1 MYDELYKTW
10 KAEIESKELEKLPP
24 EFYSRAAEYMKRLR
38 EEGRMLD
45 KRTLKTNLLRK
56 EMHNAKLMIHELIQT
71 RRRKIISKTAKSE
84 EVSQELLTPEEK
96 TIYSKI
102 SPFSESIQN
111 LAVEIVRGQTPKIK
125 VETEHRR
132 VALRF
137 LKDVPAII
145 GADMKTYGPFKIE
158 DVGALPAENTRILI
172 KQGLAE
178 KVETD

>member
-24 EFYSRAAEYMKRLR
+24 EFYCRAAEYMKRLR

-56 EMHNAKLMIHELIQT
+56 EMNNAKHMIHELIQT
-71 RRRKIISKTAKSE
+71 RYRKMVSKTAKGE
-84 EVSQELLTPEEK
+84 EVSQEPLTPEER

-102 SPFSESIQN
+102 SPFSESVQN
-111 LAVEIVRGQTPKIK
+111 LAMDIARGQTPKIK
-125 VETEHRR
+125 IETQRRR
-132 VALRF
+132 VTLRF

-145 GADMKTYGPFKIE
+145 GADMKTYGPFKTE
-158 DVGALPAENTRILI
+158 DVGVLPAENTRILI
-172 KQGLAE
+172 KQGLAD